1 MNRKRSPRKGRARRE
16 RERIDL
22 TVAGSVYCQRR
33 QRVCRD
39 ETSQFSGRICT
50 QDGTKPYH
58 THVLTRNGTLRLPAG
73 VMVFPGTQMRVTE
86 DSSQGTD
93 VALQVF

>member
-1 MNRKRSPRKGRARRE
+1 MNRKASPRKGRARRE
-16 RERIDL
+16 RERNDL
-22 TVAGSVYCQRR
+22 TAAGDAYCERR

-50 QDGTKPYH
+50 QNGTKSYH

-73 VMVFPGTQMRVTE
+73 VMAFLGT
-86 DSSQGTD
+86 
-93 VALQVF
+93 